1 MTYKLY
7 QHTIY
12 KSLLL
17 GEFKTLKEAK
27 KEKAKVEKEGVGI
40 IRIKKDESK

>member
-1 MTYKLY
+1 MNKIY

-17 GEFKTLKEAK
+17 GKFKTLKEVK
-27 KEKAKVEKEGVGI
+27 KAKVENLDSLKE
-40 IRIKKDESK
+40 IKDVK